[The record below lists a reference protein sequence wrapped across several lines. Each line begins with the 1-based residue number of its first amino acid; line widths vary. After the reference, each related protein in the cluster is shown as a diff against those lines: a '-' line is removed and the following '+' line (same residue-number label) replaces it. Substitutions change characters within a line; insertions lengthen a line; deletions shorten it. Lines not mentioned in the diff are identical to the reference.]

1 MFSHHCFY
9 TQRFHRINGTACN
22 WHSFTSIFRL
32 ELLPVSPFLAPLV
45 PVLLPFPEYLD
56 CALVGREVGR
66 GLGREVGLT
75 VGATEDRAMHRSIC
89 SWIQSNS
96 SLTRA

>member
-1 MFSHHCFY
+1 MALLATGIVLLPFSD
-9 TQRFHRINGTACN
+9 
-22 WHSFTSIFRL
+22 L

-45 PVLLPFPEYLD
+45 PVLLPFPDLD
-56 CALVGREVGR
+56 CCDALVGREVGREVGR